1 MGNFAGIAPEQCPV
15 SALSDTFQLSNEQL
29 EAVFRRARS
38 DSPVVYLEDIDYWA
52 VTRYDDIKA
61 ISQNIVGSCHEPEFI
76 HS

>member
-38 DSPVVYLEDIDYWA
+38 DSPVVYLGGNEEVNLVLD
-52 VTRYDDIKA
+52 
-61 ISQNIVGSCHEPEFI
+61 VGALLNRSTEASPDT
-76 HS
+76 SVY